1 MDRTTRRGGPG
12 GCDLDRTTSGRG
24 AGRVADPVPGGISWL
39 QTTLFHRRFPLP
51 DYMLKKIFAKLR
63 ETISPS
69 RSAKPAAG
77 GNPVSPSKPHGT
89 APRPEARQGA
99 GHPAKNPPERSH
111 DHSREARPA
120 REGRARR
127 DEPAGTGGYRQGP
140 RRDDHGGRGGGPRM
154 AGGRTGR
161 GPQERPTIDKTFD
174 HPRTADVKPA
184 TPVEIPKMDTAFTAL
199 GLSDAL
205 AFGVQEMGYIAPTPI
220 QAQAIPVVLK
230 GGDVIGSAQ
239 TGTGKTAAF
248 ALPIIQRL
256 GGHGKLRCLI
266 LEPTRELALQVEEA
280 FQKFAKFTDLRVTI
294 VYGGVGYGKQ
304 TDDLRRGMDILAATP
319 GRLLDHLEQG
329 NCSLDQI
336 EILVLDEVD
345 RMLDMGFLP
354 DVRRIVQKCPKIRQ
368 TLFFTATLP
377 PELEQLAGW
386 ALHNPVKVEIGRQRS
401 PAETVSHAFY
411 PVVASQKFDLLQL
424 LLEQTEFKSV
434 LIFSRTRMG
443 ADRIAHRLLSKGHT
457 VGVMHSDRNQRERI
471 EALDGF
477 KSGRYEVL
485 VATDIAARGLD
496 IAGVSHVINY
506 DVPENAEDYV
516 HRIGRTGRASKSGD
530 AFTLV
535 TEEDVRDA
543 RSIERYMG
551 LAVERKKIEGFPYI
565 YSALFDEKAL
575 AETAAAT
582 AKPTS
587 RLHRGVRR

>member
-1 MDRTTRRGGPG
+1 M
-12 GCDLDRTTSGRG
+12 
-24 AGRVADPVPGGISWL
+24 
-39 QTTLFHRRFPLP
+39 
-51 DYMLKKIFAKLR
+51 
-63 ETISPS
+63 
-69 RSAKPAAG
+69 
-77 GNPVSPSKPHGT
+77 
-89 APRPEARQGA
+89 
-99 GHPAKNPPERSH
+99 
-111 DHSREARPA
+111 
-120 REGRARR
+120 
-127 DEPAGTGGYRQGP
+127 
-140 RRDDHGGRGGGPRM
+140 
-154 AGGRTGR
+154 
-161 GPQERPTIDKTFD
+161 IDKTYD
-174 HPRTADVKPA
+174 HPRTADIKPKE
-184 TPVEIPKMDTAFTAL
+184 PVDIPKMDTEFSKL

-205 AFGVQEMGYIAPTPI
+205 AYAVQEMGYVTPTPI
-220 QAQAIPVVLK
+220 QAQAIPVVLR

-280 FQKFAKFTDLRVTI
+280 FQKYAKFTDLRVTI

-304 TDDLRRGMDILAATP
+304 TEDLRRGMDILAATP

-329 NCSLDQI
+329 NCSLKDI
-336 EILVLDEVD
+336 DILVLDEVD

-354 DVRRIVQKCPKIRQ
+354 DVKRIVQKTPASRQ

-377 PELEQLAGW
+377 PEIAQLASW
-386 ALHNPVKVEIGRQRS
+386 ALKDPVKVEIGRVRS
-401 PAETVSHAFY
+401 PAETVTHAFY

-424 LLEQTEFKSV
+424 LLEKTEFKSV

-443 ADRIAHRLLSKGHT
+443 ADRIAHRLQASGHT

-471 EALDGF
+471 EALEGF
-477 KSGRYEVL
+477 KSGKYEVL

-506 DVPENAEDYV
+506 DVPENPEDYV
-516 HRIGRTGRASKSGD
+516 HRIGRTGRASKTGD

-535 TEEDVRDA
+535 TEDDVRDA

-551 LAVERKKIEGFPYI
+551 VGVERKKIEGFPYV

-575 AETAAAT
+575 AETAAA
-582 AKPTS
+582 AVKPTS
-587 RLHRGVRR
+587 RLHRGMRR

>member
-1 MDRTTRRGGPG
+1 MLKKFLSKLRQSIAPSRPAPSASTPAPKPAAKSHSPSTPRPE
-12 GCDLDRTTSGRG
+12 RG
-24 AGRVADPVPGGISWL
+24 AG
-39 QTTLFHRRFPLP
+39 
-51 DYMLKKIFAKLR
+51 
-63 ETISPS
+63 
-69 RSAKPAAG
+69 
-77 GNPVSPSKPHGT
+77 
-89 APRPEARQGA
+89 PRPAQG
-99 GHPAKNPPERSH
+99 GHSAQ
-111 DHSREARPA
+111 
-120 REGRARR
+120 
-127 DEPAGTGGYRQGP
+127 PAGSHESRP
-140 RRDDHGGRGGGPRM
+140 RRDDRGPRQDQGSRSGGGGRGGPSGGRDGGSSSGGRGGFQSRSGGGASRGGPR
-154 AGGRTGR
+154 GER
-161 GPQERPTIDKTFD
+161 ERPMIDKTFD
-174 HPRTADVKPA
+174 HPRTTEIKPA
-184 TPVEIPKMDTAFTAL
+184 IPVNVPKMDTEFSKL
-199 GLSDAL
+199 GLIDAL
-205 AFGVQEMGYIAPTPI
+205 AYAVQEMGYVSPTPI
-220 QAQAIPVVLK
+220 QAQAIPVVLQ

-256 GGHGKLRCLI
+256 GTHGKLRVLI

-304 TDDLRRGMDILAATP
+304 MEDLKRGMDILAATP

-329 NCSLDQI
+329 NCSLKDI
-336 EILVLDEVD
+336 DILVLDEVD

-354 DVRRIVQKCPKIRQ
+354 DVKRIVQKTPATRQ

-377 PELEQLAGW
+377 PEIASLAAW
-386 ALHNPVKVEIGRQRS
+386 ALKNPVKVEIGRQRS

-424 LLEQTEFKSV
+424 LLEQTAFKSV

-443 ADRIAHRLLSKGHT
+443 ADRIAHRLQAKGHT
-457 VGVMHSDRNQRERI
+457 VGVMHSDRSQRERI

-477 KSGRYEVL
+477 KSGKFEVL

-496 IAGVSHVINY
+496 IAGVSHVVNY

-516 HRIGRTGRASKSGD
+516 HRIGRTGRAHNTGD

-535 TEEDVRDA
+535 TEDDVRDA

-575 AETAAAT
+575 ADTVAAA

-587 RLHRGVRR
+587 RLHRGMRR

>member
-1 MDRTTRRGGPG
+1 
-12 GCDLDRTTSGRG
+12 
-24 AGRVADPVPGGISWL
+24 
-39 QTTLFHRRFPLP
+39 
-51 DYMLKKIFAKLR
+51 MLKKIFAKLR
-63 ETISPS
+63 EKISPS
-69 RSAKPAAG
+69 RTAKPAAAAAK
-77 GNPVSPSKPHGT
+77 STASTHAKPHRGEGRSDRGGQGQGHGHGHGRGPGPQHGGKP
-89 APRPEARQGA
+89 AGQSSEPRPQG
-99 GHPAKNPPERSH
+99 GMHEPRSH
-111 DHSREARPA
+111 PGAHESR
-120 REGRARR
+120 
-127 DEPAGTGGYRQGP
+127 P
-140 RRDDHGGRGGGPRM
+140 RREERGERGPSAHRGERVPSSYRGDSGGGGGEFGGRGSQSRFGGRGGRGGGR
-154 AGGRTGR
+154 GGSFGAAHGQR
-161 GPQERPTIDKTFD
+161 ERPMIDKTFD
-174 HPRTADVKPA
+174 HPRTAEIKPA
-184 TPVEIPKMDTAFTAL
+184 TPVDIPKMDTAFTAL

-205 AFGVQEMGYIAPTPI
+205 AFGVQEMGYVTPTPI
-220 QAQAIPVVLK
+220 QTQAIPVVLK

-256 GGHGKLRCLI
+256 GSHGKLRCLI

-280 FQKFAKFTDLRVTI
+280 FQKFAKFTDLRITI

-304 TDDLRRGMDILAATP
+304 TEDLRRGMDILAATP

-329 NCSLDQI
+329 NCSLADVD
-336 EILVLDEVD
+336 ILVLDEVD

-354 DVRRIVQKCPKIRQ
+354 DVRRIVQKCPKARQ

-386 ALHNPVKVEIGRQRS
+386 ALRDPVTVEIGRQRS
-401 PAETVSHAFY
+401 PAETVTHGFY
-411 PVVASQKFDLLQL
+411 PVVAAQKFDLLQL
-424 LLEQTEFKSV
+424 LLERTEFKSV

-471 EALDGF
+471 EALQGF
-477 KSGRYEVL
+477 KSGKYEVL

-516 HRIGRTGRASKSGD
+516 HRIGRTGRAHNTGD

-551 LAVERKKIEGFPYI
+551 VAVERKKIEGFPYI

-575 AETAAAT
+575 ADTAAA
-582 AKPTS
+582 AVKPTS
-587 RLHRGVRR
+587 RLHRGVRRSG

>member
-1 MDRTTRRGGPG
+1 
-12 GCDLDRTTSGRG
+12 
-24 AGRVADPVPGGISWL
+24 
-39 QTTLFHRRFPLP
+39 
-51 DYMLKKIFAKLR
+51 MLKKLFAKLR
-63 ETISPS
+63 EKIAPS
-69 RSAKPAAG
+69 RAAKSPAESRDSSPKSDAG
-77 GNPVSPSKPHGT
+77 S
-89 APRPEARQGA
+89 
-99 GHPAKNPPERSH
+99 
-111 DHSREARPA
+111 RPA
-120 REGRARR
+120 ESRRERG
-127 DEPAGTGGYRQGP
+127 
-140 RRDDHGGRGGGPRM
+140 GGRGGERNERGGRGEARGPRE
-154 AGGRTGR
+154 AQSGEHRESHGQRREGGERRDGGERREGGRGFQGGRGGRGGRTGESSGGRR
-161 GPQERPTIDKTFD
+161 GFEPREKQRKDDSYD
-174 HPRTADVKPA
+174 HPRREPVKPVE
-184 TPVEIPKMDTAFTAL
+184 PVNIPKMETAFSAL

-205 AFGVQEMGYIAPTPI
+205 AFGVQEMGYVEPTPI
-220 QAQAIPVVLK
+220 QKGAIPVVLQ

-256 GGHGKLRCLI
+256 GTHGALRCLI
-266 LEPTRELALQVEEA
+266 LEPTRELALQVEDA
-280 FQKFAKFTDLRVTI
+280 FQKYAKFTDLRVTI

-304 TDDLRRGMDILAATP
+304 TDDLRRGVDIVAATP

-329 NCSLDQI
+329 NCSLDKI
-336 EILVLDEVD
+336 DILVLDEVD

-354 DVRRIVQKCPKIRQ
+354 DVRRIVQKCPKVRQ

-386 ALHNPVKVEIGRQRS
+386 ALNNPVKVEIGRQRS

-424 LLEQTEFKSV
+424 LLEKTDFKSV
-434 LIFSRTRMG
+434 IIFTRTRMG
-443 ADRIAHRLLSKGHT
+443 ADRIAHRLQSSGHT
-457 VGVMHSDRNQRERI
+457 VGVMHSDRSQRERI

-477 KSGRYEVL
+477 KHGRFEVL

-496 IAGVSHVINY
+496 IAGVSHVVNY
-506 DVPENAEDYV
+506 DVPENPEDYV
-516 HRIGRTGRASKSGD
+516 HRIGRTGRAQQTGD

-575 AETAAAT
+575 AETAAA
-582 AKPTS
+582 AVKPTS
-587 RLHRGVRR
+587 RLHRGGGRR

>member
-1 MDRTTRRGGPG
+1 M
-12 GCDLDRTTSGRG
+12 
-24 AGRVADPVPGGISWL
+24 A
-39 QTTLFHRRFPLP
+39 
-51 DYMLKKIFAKLR
+51 
-63 ETISPS
+63 PS
-69 RSAKPAAG
+69 RAAKPAPSAEK
-77 GNPVSPSKPHGT
+77 PASSSPGHAASPRGESRPGRGQPQRSGRQPRSGREEPH
-89 APRPEARQGA
+89 A
-99 GHPAKNPPERSH
+99 ER
-111 DHSREARPA
+111 E
-120 REGRARR
+120 
-127 DEPAGTGGYRQGP
+127 
-140 RRDDHGGRGGGPRM
+140 GGRGGERGRGRRDDRGSP
-154 AGGRTGR
+154 GGRTSHGRSERGR
-161 GPQERPTIDKTFD
+161 GGQRVERERTIDKTFD
-174 HPRTADVKPA
+174 HPRTGEVKPV
-184 TPVEIPKMDTAFTAL
+184 TPVEIPKMETAFSAL
-199 GLSDAL
+199 GLNDAL
-205 AFGVQEMGYIAPTPI
+205 AYGVQEMGYVTPTPI
-220 QAQAIPVVLK
+220 QSQAIPVVLQ

-256 GGHGKLRCLI
+256 GAHGKLRCLI
-266 LEPTRELALQVEEA
+266 LEPTRELALQVEDA
-280 FQKFAKFTDLRVTI
+280 FQKYAKFTDLRVTI

-304 TDDLRRGMDILAATP
+304 TEDLRRGMDILAATP

-329 NCSLDQI
+329 NCSLDQV

-354 DVRRIVQKCPKIRQ
+354 DVRRIVQKCPKNRQ

-424 LLEQTEFKSV
+424 LLERTEFKSV
-434 LIFSRTRMG
+434 IIFSRTRMG
-443 ADRIAHRLLSKGHT
+443 ADRIAHRLKASGHT
-457 VGVMHSDRNQRERI
+457 VGVLHSDRNQRERI

-477 KSGRYEVL
+477 KSGKYEVL

-506 DVPENAEDYV
+506 DVPENPEDYV
-516 HRIGRTGRASKSGD
+516 HRIGRTGRAQNTGD

-535 TEEDVRDA
+535 TEDDVRDA

-565 YSALFDEKAL
+565 YSALFDDKAL

-582 AKPTS
+582 KPVS